1 MNRYAS
7 HYLYVPEVGF
17 LKHHAV
23 EVEAGRVV
31 RYFALNDEHEDTQ
44 WLPGII
50 EITSTE
56 TMVAFHLFP
65 FDFTEMKPVDET
77 RRRQLM

>member
-7 HYLYVPEVGF
+7 HYLYVPQAGF
-17 LKHHAV
+17 LKNHAV

-31 RYFALNDEHEDTQ
+31 RYFALHDEHEDTQ

-50 EITSTE
+50 EIASTE
-56 TMVAFHLFP
+56 TMEAFHLYP
-65 FDFTEMKPVDET
+65 FDFTTMKPVDGT
-77 RRRQLM
+77 QRRRLM